1 MRAVS
6 ATEFTRNFGQYRE
19 IAQREPVAVTS
30 HGRATGYFVSAVEF
44 EEMQRLKAFVR
55 RSRAIAEMTK
65 EEIDQMVAVRM
76 APDHD
81 HLNALLDEEPPAG

>member
-1 MRAVS
+1 MREVS

-44 EEMQRLKAFVR
+44 EEMQRLKVYAR
-55 RSRAIAEMTK
+55 RSRAVADMTK
-65 EEIDQMVAVRM
+65 DEIEQMATSRM
-76 APDHD
+76 SPEHN
-81 HLNALLDEEPPAG
+81 HLNVLLDKE

>member
-1 MRAVS
+1 MREVP

-44 EEMQRLKAFVR
+44 EEMQRLKAYAR
-55 RSRAIAEMTK
+55 RSRATADMTK
-65 EEIDQMVAVRM
+65 EEIDQMAASRM
-76 APDHD
+76 SPVPD
-81 HLNALLDEEPPAG
+81 HLNTLLDNE

>member
-1 MRAVS
+1 MREVP

-44 EEMQRLKAFVR
+44 EEMQRLKAYAR
-55 RSRAIAEMTK
+55 RSRAVADMTK
-65 EEIDQMVAVRM
+65 EEIEQMVASRM
-76 APDHD
+76 AREHD
-81 HLNALLDEEPPAG
+81 HLNALLDKE